1 MKKIALF
8 SIVFMIGLKGFSQ
21 EYPYDKSDTLYQSE
35 GVKFWVGQKIKLG
48 KGSGVN
54 GTFAFINENRSSF
67 TALMTRSPND
77 MANLIPLPKDMN
89 GLSMEVKKF
98 KRVGNKRMGYKYQL
112 ILKGAGTYECDINSA
127 LDAKEILL

>member
-1 MKKIALF
+1 MKTTALF
-8 SIVFMIGLKGFSQ
+8 SIVLMLSLNGFSQ

-54 GTFAFINENRSSF
+54 GTFAFINENRTSF
-67 TALMTRSPND
+67 AALMTRSAND
-77 MANLIPLPKDMN
+77 MGNLIPLPKDMN

>member
-1 MKKIALF
+1 MLT
-8 SIVFMIGLKGFSQ
+8 LKGFSQ

-67 TALMTRSPND
+67 AALMTRSANE